1 MYETRVRLLQLMR
14 VIVRP
19 VGLTEPLINSGPKHV
34 LVFESFSFL
43 HPVCFHL
50 TLLYLAIY
58 THVHSAL
65 ALQKLFNYTT
75 GV

>member
-19 VGLTEPLINSGPKHV
+19 VGLTEPLINSGPRHV
-34 LVFESFSFL
+34 SVFESFAFFHL
-43 HPVCFHL
+43 MCFHL

-58 THVHSAL
+58 THVHSVL
-65 ALQKLFNYTT
+65 ASQNFSVDNI
-75 GV
+75 V

>member
-19 VGLTEPLINSGPKHV
+19 VGLTEPLINSGPRHV
-34 LVFESFSFL
+34 SVFESFSFL
-43 HPVCFHL
+43 HLVCLHL

-58 THVHSAL
+58 AHVRCVL
-65 ALQKLFNYTT
+65 AS
-75 GV
+75 